1 MFHSLIS
8 LVNINIALY
17 QERIE
22 GAGRGRVGGR
32 DREAEGQMESFKEE
46 IKGRVGQ
53 QWEGERMSLY

>member
-8 LVNINIALY
+8 RVNINIALY

-22 GAGRGRVGGR
+22 RASRGRVGGK

-53 QWEGERMSLY
+53 